1 MDYPFEPE
9 VDLSFLSSASAAI
22 EDGQIYLEQPNILQV
37 EDIKDFSQPIF
48 VEIKPLISFPMDEDI
63 EDADAFDSPTWTSEV
78 NENGIGVAGENALV
92 MSDPDH
98 DLNHETPANRAQTIN
113 PLLLNASASES
124 LTDHEEIQPME
135 ERVIH
140 PEAEGSITQQDTAPV
155 NLERVDLAPASEQPA
170 DGSNILMEH
179 VLNERLEQDK
189 ADVSLN
195 PDPDGPSSWYPTTQ
209 DMGSADTLFLEETG
223 AMDTRPDIRND
234 ATDPFP
240 PGLIQNGGP
249 FENESVPS
257 QVRPGLPVFRLK
269 SELTTYDNVEGKFEQ
284 IGCLNDASTSAV
296 ATPIPAIVDAPA
308 TQAPFPERFGRLN
321 DASTSAIA
329 TPTPAVADAPATQA
343 PRCAKRRKMMLD
355 AVEIPILPLVTK
367 EKYMDQHVHADD
379 KKLEI
384 LNSEKMMKHL
394 KNPKVKKDQACVL
407 TAGTVRDRLQQ
418 IGLDPFP
425 IALPKSI
432 TDATFQRDFLS
443 RHYGGNMRATFPI
456 IRRDMI
462 AATGLDD
469 FMYINLRYNPHAP
482 EMPGAPGLW
491 YTVGQGRRIARAH
504 PWTKEQRVMS
514 RLVTGIWQYQGQ
526 YALIPADSLTKEE
539 WASEYMGAGD
549 PREKVGSSDKSRIVL
564 RVQLGRLPT
573 RVELAAALQTDS
585 KYNEVTPAQITRAL
599 LRGEETMAA
608 WAMKCV
614 GYDKDFQQGLIEKQK
629 TWVPPKKTKKGTR
642 KAKKAASSKPGI
654 SRKRKVVEVGSE
666 SSSDE
671 DFSGSDDDEVHV
683 ISRIKSGAMHRRSRH
698 TT

>member
-22 EDGQIYLEQPNILQV
+22 ADGQIYLEQPNILQV

-48 VEIKPLISFPMDEDI
+48 VEIKPLISFPMNEDI

-78 NENGIGVAGENALV
+78 NENGIGVAGENALA
-92 MSDPDH
+92 MLDPDH
-98 DLNHETPANRAQTIN
+98 DLNHETPANREHHNIPMLKTSQNNFSSTSESNTIN

-170 DGSNILMEH
+170 DGSNILMEVRPKIDSAFIHTLTSVLQH
-179 VLNERLEQDK
+179 VLNETLEQDK
-189 ADVSLN
+189 ADESLN
-195 PDPDGPSSWYPTTQ
+195 SDPDGTFIMDVDIAYPTTQ
-209 DMGSADTLFLEETG
+209 DMGSADAIFLEETG
-223 AMDTRPDIRND
+223 AMDTRPEIRND

-249 FENESVPS
+249 FENKSVPS

-284 IGCLNDASTSAV
+284 IGCINDASTSAV

-308 TQAPFPERFGRLN
+308 TQAPFPERFGHLI

-539 WASEYMGAGD
+539 WGAQD
-549 PREKVGSSDKSRIVL
+549 IKVYWD
-564 RVQLGRLPT
+564 
-573 RVELAAALQTDS
+573 
-585 KYNEVTPAQITRAL
+585 
-599 LRGEETMAA
+599 
-608 WAMKCV
+608 
-614 GYDKDFQQGLIEKQK
+614 
-629 TWVPPKKTKKGTR
+629 
-642 KAKKAASSKPGI
+642 
-654 SRKRKVVEVGSE
+654 
-666 SSSDE
+666 
-671 DFSGSDDDEVHV
+671 
-683 ISRIKSGAMHRRSRH
+683 
-698 TT
+698 